1 MVAALP
7 RGNEDGAVPKNC
19 RGSGG
24 FGGSNGSSGG
34 SAPTSGLWDLG
45 VRDKAQ
51 GINRQ
56 SISPRAHHENA
67 ARFGN
72 LYKRGGRGILRA
84 PLLVVLASLID
95 RPLLTPAEVLWVD
108 DYHATVWDRVSPLL
122 AEGCEGRR
130 WLREATR
137 PLEGEA
143 ALAGGGSGEEAVAV

>member
-1 MVAALP
+1 M
-7 RGNEDGAVPKNC
+7 
-19 RGSGG
+19 
-24 FGGSNGSSGG
+24 
-34 SAPTSGLWDLG
+34 
-45 VRDKAQ
+45 
-51 GINRQ
+51 
-56 SISPRAHHENA
+56 
-67 ARFGN
+67 
-72 LYKRGGRGILRA
+72 RA

-143 ALAGGGSGEEAVAV
+143 ALAGGGSDEEAVAV

>member
-1 MVAALP
+1 MARAAARP
-7 RGNEDGAVPKNC
+7 RPAVCGISASVTKH
-19 RGSGG
+19 RGS
-24 FGGSNGSSGG
+24 
-34 SAPTSGLWDLG
+34 TD
-45 VRDKAQ
+45 
-51 GINRQ
+51 
-56 SISPRAHHENA
+56 RAFLR
-67 ARFGN
+67 ARTTRTRRVFGN
-72 LYKRGGRGILRA
+72 LYKKGGGGIAGTSAGHAGL
-84 PLLVVLASLID
+84 LASLID

>member
-1 MVAALP
+1 MATLF
-7 RGNEDGAVPKNC
+7 K
-19 RGSGG
+19 GG
-24 FGGSNGSSGG
+24 GGY
-34 SAPTSGLWDLG
+34 
-45 VRDKAQ
+45 V
-51 GINRQ
+51 
-56 SISPRAHHENA
+56 
-67 ARFGN
+67 
-72 LYKRGGRGILRA
+72 RA
-84 PLLVVLASLID
+84 PLEVVLASLID